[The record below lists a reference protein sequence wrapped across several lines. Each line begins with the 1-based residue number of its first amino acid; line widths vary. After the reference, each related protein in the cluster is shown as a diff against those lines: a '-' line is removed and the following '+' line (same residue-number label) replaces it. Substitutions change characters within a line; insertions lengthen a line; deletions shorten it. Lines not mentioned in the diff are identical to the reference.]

1 MADGNVTMSND
12 DRLDISEII
21 DLERYPIGEL
31 DGSGSR
37 VVRRCRAELA
47 EDGACQL
54 DGFIRPV
61 AAQAVLEEAEMAS
74 GKAFRTDATNLDADP
89 PYLVSSTF
97 QKGSFATIAGTCK
110 RKASKCRFATS
121 SALPV
126 RPATVRPDRWIGQ
139 AQVGNAIGQIGRTL
153 LLPRPTIFA
162 LLPWADTAAG
172 QRQG

>member
-21 DLERYPIGEL
+21 DLERYPIGEI

-37 VVRRCRAELA
+37 VVGRCRAELA

-61 AAQAVLEEAEMAS
+61 AATRRSKRRKCLS

-121 SALPV
+121 SALPM
-126 RPATVRPDRWIGQ
+126 RPATVRPDSWIG
-139 AQVGNAIGQIGRTL
+139 
-153 LLPRPTIFA
+153 
-162 LLPWADTAAG
+162 
-172 QRQG
+172 

>member
-21 DLERYPIGEL
+21 DFERYPIGEL
-31 DGSGSR
+31 DASGSR
-37 VVRRCRAELA
+37 VVGRCRAELA

-110 RKASKCRFATS
+110 RRARKCRFATS

-126 RPATVRPDRWIGQ
+126 RPATVRPVRWIGQ

-153 LLPRPTIFA
+153 LV
-162 LLPWADTAAG
+162 
-172 QRQG
+172 RQ